1 MSNGT
6 TIVCA
11 VSLKSRPTTY
21 TYLQNKANRLGVS
34 VEDLKKFYVCRE
46 VITQVN
52 KGKDVM
58 ELVKDVEAFNRLTA
72 EKSFDDIIAMNSRGK
87 TNKRKVTAEA
97 KPDINAVTESVVV
110 QEVKLSDETE
120 AYLKRKEELIGKDNL
135 DRICLLYPSDA
146 DEDIFCVDLGR
157 RLND

>member
-6 TIVCA
+6 TITCQ

-21 TYLQNKANRLGVS
+21 TYLQNKATRLGVS

-52 KGKDVM
+52 KGKDVYD
-58 ELVKDVEAFNRLTA
+58 LVKDREAFDRLVN
-72 EKSFDDIIAMNSRGK
+72 EKPFDDIVAMNSRGK
-87 TNKRKVTAEA
+87 TNKRNVTPD

-135 DRICLLYPSDA
+135 ERIHKQVWGEEEEVVENNNP
-146 DEDIFCVDLGR
+146 F
-157 RLND
+157 

>member
-21 TYLQNKANRLGVS
+21 TYLQNKASRLGVS

-58 ELVKDVEAFNRLTA
+58 DLVKDTEAFNKLTE
-72 EKSFDDIIAMNSRGK
+72 EKSFDDIVAMNSRGK
-87 TNKRKVTAEA
+87 TTKRKVTAEA

-120 AYLKRKEELIGKDNL
+120 AYLQRKEELIGKDNL
-135 DRICLLYPSDA
+135 DRIHKQVWGEEEESVAENNNP
-146 DEDIFCVDLGR
+146 F
-157 RLND
+157 

>member
-21 TYLQNKANRLGVS
+21 TYLQNKATRLGVS

-58 ELVKDVEAFNRLTA
+58 ELVKDVEAFNRLTT
-72 EKSFDDIIAMNSRGK
+72 EKPWLDIVAMNSRGK
-87 TNKRKVTAEA
+87 TNKRKVTADR
-97 KPDINAVTESVVV
+97 PDINAVTESVVV

-135 DRICLLYPSDA
+135 ERIHKQVWGEEEEVVENNNP
-146 DEDIFCVDLGR
+146 F
-157 RLND
+157 

>member
-21 TYLQNKANRLGVS
+21 TYLQNKASRLGVS

-58 ELVKDVEAFNRLTA
+58 ELVKDTEAFNKLTE
-72 EKSFDDIIAMNSRGK
+72 EKSFDDIVAMNSRGK

-120 AYLKRKEELIGKDNL
+120 AYLQRKEELIGKDNL
-135 DRICLLYPSDA
+135 DRIHKQVWGEEEESVAENNNP
-146 DEDIFCVDLGR
+146 F
-157 RLND
+157 

>member
-6 TIVCA
+6 TIECV
-11 VSLKSRPTTY
+11 VSKKSRPTTY

-34 VEDLKKFYVCRE
+34 VENLKKFYVCRE

-52 KGKDVM
+52 KGKDVYD
-58 ELVKDVEAFNRLTA
+58 LVKDREAFDRLVN
-72 EKSFDDIIAMNSRGK
+72 EKPFDEIVAMNSRGK
-87 TNKRKVTAEA
+87 TNKRKVTAD

-135 DRICLLYPSDA
+135 DRIHKQVWGEEEEVVENNNP
-146 DEDIFCVDLGR
+146 F
-157 RLND
+157 

>member
-21 TYLQNKANRLGVS
+21 TYLQNKASRLGVS

-58 ELVKDVEAFNRLTA
+58 ELVKDTEAFNRLTA

-135 DRICLLYPSDA
+135 DRIHKQVWGE
-146 DEDIFCVDLGR
+146 DEEHEAELRANTF
-157 RLND
+157 

>member
-6 TIVCA
+6 TIVCQ

-21 TYLQNKANRLGVS
+21 TYLQNKATRLGVS

-52 KGKDVM
+52 KGKDVY
-58 ELVKDVEAFNRLTA
+58 ELVKDTEAFNRLVA
-72 EKSFDDIIAMNSRGK
+72 EKPFDEIVAMNSRGK
-87 TNKRKVTAEA
+87 TNKRKVTAD

-120 AYLKRKEELIGKDNL
+120 AYLQRKEELIGKDNL
-135 DRICLLYPSDA
+135 ERIHKQVWGEEEETVAENNNP
-146 DEDIFCVDLGR
+146 F
-157 RLND
+157 

>member
-52 KGKDVM
+52 KGKDVYD
-58 ELVKDVEAFNRLTA
+58 LVKDREAFDRLVN
-72 EKSFDDIIAMNSRGK
+72 EKPFDEIVAMNSRGK
-87 TNKRKVTAEA
+87 TNKRKVTADKA
-97 KPDINAVTESVVV
+97 DINAVTESVVV

-135 DRICLLYPSDA
+135 ERIHKQVWGEEEEVVENNNP
-146 DEDIFCVDLGR
+146 F
-157 RLND
+157 

>member
-21 TYLQNKANRLGVS
+21 TYLQNKASRLGVS

-72 EKSFDDIIAMNSRGK
+72 EKSFDDIVAMNSRGK

-135 DRICLLYPSDA
+135 DRIHKQVWGE
-146 DEDIFCVDLGR
+146 DEEAEAELRANPF
-157 RLND
+157 

>member
-6 TIVCA
+6 TITCQ

-21 TYLQNKANRLGVS
+21 TYLQNKATRLGVS

-52 KGKDVM
+52 KGKDVY
-58 ELVKDVEAFNRLTA
+58 ELVKDTEAFNRLVA
-72 EKSFDDIIAMNSRGK
+72 EKPFDEIVAMNSRGK
-87 TNKRKVTAEA
+87 TNKRKVTAD

-120 AYLKRKEELIGKDNL
+120 AYLQRKEELIGKDNL
-135 DRICLLYPSDA
+135 ERIHKQVWGEEEETVAENNNP
-146 DEDIFCVDLGR
+146 F
-157 RLND
+157 

>member
-11 VSLKSRPTTY
+11 VSQKSRPTTY
-21 TYLQNKANRLGVS
+21 TYLQNKASRLGVS

-58 ELVKDVEAFNRLTA
+58 ELVKDTEAFNRLTT
-72 EKSFDDIIAMNSRGK
+72 EKPWLDIVAMNSRGK
-87 TNKRKVTAEA
+87 TTKRKVTAD
-97 KPDINAVTESVVV
+97 KPDINAVAESVVV

-120 AYLKRKEELIGKDNL
+120 AYLKRKEEIIGKDNL
-135 DRICLLYPSDA
+135 ERIHKQVWGEEEETVEGNQP
-146 DEDIFCVDLGR
+146 F
-157 RLND
+157 

>member
-6 TIVCA
+6 TITCQ

-21 TYLQNKANRLGVS
+21 TYLQNKATRLGVS

-52 KGKDVM
+52 KGKDVL
-58 ELVKDVEAFNRLTA
+58 ELVKDTEAFNRLVA
-72 EKSFDDIIAMNSRGK
+72 EKPFDEIVAMNSRGK
-87 TNKRKVTAEA
+87 TNKRKVTAD

-120 AYLKRKEELIGKDNL
+120 AYLQRKEELIGKDNL
-135 DRICLLYPSDA
+135 ERIHKQVWGEEEETVAENNNP
-146 DEDIFCVDLGR
+146 F
-157 RLND
+157 

>member
-21 TYLQNKANRLGVS
+21 TYLQNKASRLGVS

-58 ELVKDVEAFNRLTA
+58 DLVKDTEAFNRLTA
-72 EKSFDDIIAMNSRGK
+72 EKSFDDIVAMNSRGK

-97 KPDINAVTESVVV
+97 KPDINAVAESVVV

-135 DRICLLYPSDA
+135 ERIHKQVWGEEEETAENNNP
-146 DEDIFCVDLGR
+146 F
-157 RLND
+157 

>member
-6 TIVCA
+6 TIVCQ

-21 TYLQNKANRLGVS
+21 TYLQNKATRLGTT

-52 KGKDVM
+52 KGKDVYD
-58 ELVKDVEAFNRLTA
+58 LVKDREAFDRLVN
-72 EKSFDDIIAMNSRGK
+72 EKPFDDIVAMNSRGK
-87 TNKRKVTAEA
+87 TNKRKVTADKA
-97 KPDINAVTESVVV
+97 DINAVTESVVV

-120 AYLKRKEELIGKDNL
+120 AYLAKKEELIGKDNL
-135 DRICLLYPSDA
+135 ERIHKQVWGE
-146 DEDIFCVDLGR
+146 DEEAEAELRANPF
-157 RLND
+157 

>member
-6 TIVCA
+6 TIVCQ

-21 TYLQNKANRLGVS
+21 TYLQNKATRLGVS

-52 KGKDVM
+52 KGKDVYD
-58 ELVKDVEAFNRLTA
+58 LVKDREAFDRLVN
-72 EKSFDDIIAMNSRGK
+72 EKPFDEIVAMNSRGK
-87 TNKRKVTAEA
+87 TNKRKVTAD

-135 DRICLLYPSDA
+135 DRIHKQVWGEEEGVVENTNS
-146 DEDIFCVDLGR
+146 F
-157 RLND
+157 

>member
-6 TIVCA
+6 TIVCQ

-21 TYLQNKANRLGVS
+21 TYLQNKATRLGVS

-58 ELVKDVEAFNRLTA
+58 ELVKDVEAFNRLIA
-72 EKSFDDIIAMNSRGK
+72 EKPFDQIVAMNSRGK
-87 TNKRKVTAEA
+87 TNKRKVTAD

-135 DRICLLYPSDA
+135 DRIHKQVWGE
-146 DEDIFCVDLGR
+146 DEEAEAELRANPF
-157 RLND
+157 

>member
-6 TIVCA
+6 TIECV
-11 VSLKSRPTTY
+11 VSKKSRPTTY

-34 VEDLKKFYVCRE
+34 VENLKKFYVCRE

-52 KGKDVM
+52 KGKDVYD
-58 ELVKDVEAFNRLTA
+58 LVKDREAFDRLVN
-72 EKSFDDIIAMNSRGK
+72 EKPFDDIVAMNSRGK
-87 TNKRKVTAEA
+87 TNKRNVTAD

-135 DRICLLYPSDA
+135 DRIHKQVWGEEEGVVENTNS
-146 DEDIFCVDLGR
+146 F
-157 RLND
+157 

>member
-21 TYLQNKANRLGVS
+21 TYLQNKASRLGVS

-58 ELVKDVEAFNRLTA
+58 DLVKDTEAFNKLTE
-72 EKSFDDIIAMNSRGK
+72 EKSFDDIVAMNSRGK

-135 DRICLLYPSDA
+135 ERIHKQVWGEEEETAENNNP
-146 DEDIFCVDLGR
+146 F
-157 RLND
+157 

>member
-21 TYLQNKANRLGVS
+21 TYLQNKASRLGVS
-34 VEDLKKFYVCRE
+34 VEDLKKYYICRE

-58 ELVKDVEAFNRLTA
+58 DLVKDTEAFSKLTA
-72 EKSFDDIIAMNSRGK
+72 EKSFDDIVAMNSRGK

-97 KPDINAVTESVVV
+97 RPDINAVTESVVV

-120 AYLKRKEELIGKDNL
+120 AYLQRKEELIGKDNL
-135 DRICLLYPSDA
+135 DRIHKQVWGEEEESVENNKP
-146 DEDIFCVDLGR
+146 F
-157 RLND
+157 

>member
-21 TYLQNKANRLGVS
+21 TYLQNKASRLGVS

-58 ELVKDVEAFNRLTA
+58 ELVKDVEAFNRLTT
-72 EKSFDDIIAMNSRGK
+72 EKPWLDIVAMNSRGK
-87 TNKRKVTAEA
+87 TNKRKVTTTTD
-97 KPDINAVTESVVV
+97 DINAVTESVVV

-135 DRICLLYPSDA
+135 ERIHKQVWGE
-146 DEDIFCVDLGR
+146 DEEAEAELRANPF
-157 RLND
+157 

>member
-21 TYLQNKANRLGVS
+21 TYLQNKATRLGVS

-58 ELVKDVEAFNRLTA
+58 ELVKDTEAFNKLTA
-72 EKSFDDIIAMNSRGK
+72 EKSFDDIVAMNSRGK
-87 TNKRKVTAEA
+87 TNKRKVTAD
-97 KPDINAVTESVVV
+97 KPDINAVAESVVV

-120 AYLKRKEELIGKDNL
+120 AYLQRKEELIGKDNL
-135 DRICLLYPSDA
+135 ERIHKQVWGEEEETVAENNNP
-146 DEDIFCVDLGR
+146 F
-157 RLND
+157 

>member
-6 TIVCA
+6 TIVCQ

-21 TYLQNKANRLGVS
+21 TYLQNKATRLGVS

-58 ELVKDVEAFNRLTA
+58 ELVKDVEAFNRLTT
-72 EKSFDDIIAMNSRGK
+72 EKPWLDIVAMNSRGK

-97 KPDINAVTESVVV
+97 KPDINAVAESVIVHD
-110 QEVKLSDETE
+110 VKLSDETE

-135 DRICLLYPSDA
+135 ERIHKQVWGE
-146 DEDIFCVDLGR
+146 DEEYEAELRANPF
-157 RLND
+157 

>member
-6 TIVCA
+6 TIVCQ

-21 TYLQNKANRLGVS
+21 TYLQNKATRLGVS

-52 KGKDVM
+52 KGKDVYD
-58 ELVKDVEAFNRLTA
+58 LVKDREAFDRLVN
-72 EKSFDDIIAMNSRGK
+72 EKPFDEIVAMNSRGK
-87 TNKRKVTAEA
+87 TNKRKVTAD

-135 DRICLLYPSDA
+135 ERIHKQVWGE
-146 DEDIFCVDLGR
+146 DEEAEAELRANPF
-157 RLND
+157 

>member
-21 TYLQNKANRLGVS
+21 TYLQNKASRLGVS

-58 ELVKDVEAFNRLTA
+58 ELVKDVEAFNRLTT
-72 EKSFDDIIAMNSRGK
+72 EKPWLDIVAMNSRGK

-120 AYLKRKEELIGKDNL
+120 AYLQRKEELIGKDNL
-135 DRICLLYPSDA
+135 DRIHKQVWGE
-146 DEDIFCVDLGR
+146 DEEAEAEMRANPF
-157 RLND
+157 

>member
-1 MSNGT
+1 
-6 TIVCA
+6 
-11 VSLKSRPTTY
+11 
-21 TYLQNKANRLGVS
+21 LGVS

-58 ELVKDVEAFNRLTA
+58 ELVKDVEAFNKLTT
-72 EKSFDDIIAMNSRGK
+72 EKPWLDIVAMNSRGK
-87 TNKRKVTAEA
+87 TNKRKVTADKA
-97 KPDINAVTESVVV
+97 DINAVTESVVV

-135 DRICLLYPSDA
+135 DRIHKQVWGE
-146 DEDIFCVDLGR
+146 DEEAEAEMRANPF
-157 RLND
+157 

>member
-21 TYLQNKANRLGVS
+21 TYLQNKASRLGVS

-58 ELVKDVEAFNRLTA
+58 ELVKDVEAFNRLTT
-72 EKSFDDIIAMNSRGK
+72 EKPWLDIVAMNSRGK
-87 TNKRKVTAEA
+87 TNKRKVTAD

-120 AYLKRKEELIGKDNL
+120 AYLAKKEELIGKDNL
-135 DRICLLYPSDA
+135 ERIHKQVWGE
-146 DEDIFCVDLGR
+146 DEEAEAELRANPF
-157 RLND
+157 

>member
-6 TIVCA
+6 TIVCQ

-21 TYLQNKANRLGVS
+21 TYLQNKATRLGVS

-58 ELVKDVEAFNRLTA
+58 ELVKDVEAFNRLTT
-72 EKSFDDIIAMNSRGK
+72 EKPWLDIVAMNSRGK
-87 TNKRKVTAEA
+87 TNKRKVTAD

-135 DRICLLYPSDA
+135 DRIHKQVWGA
-146 DEDIFCVDLGR
+146 DEEAEAELRANPF
-157 RLND
+157 

>member
-6 TIVCA
+6 TIVCQ

-58 ELVKDVEAFNRLTA
+58 ELVKDVEAFNRLTT
-72 EKSFDDIIAMNSRGK
+72 EKPWLDIVAMNSRGK
-87 TNKRKVTAEA
+87 TNKRKVTTTTD
-97 KPDINAVTESVVV
+97 DINAVTESVVV

-120 AYLKRKEELIGKDNL
+120 AYLQRKEELIGKDNL
-135 DRICLLYPSDA
+135 DRIHKQVWGE
-146 DEDIFCVDLGR
+146 DEEAEAELRANPF
-157 RLND
+157 

>member
-11 VSLKSRPTTY
+11 VSLKSLPTTY

-58 ELVKDVEAFNRLTA
+58 ELVKDVEAFNRLTT
-72 EKSFDDIIAMNSRGK
+72 EKPWLDIVAMNSRGK
-87 TNKRKVTAEA
+87 TNKRKVTTTTD
-97 KPDINAVTESVVV
+97 DINAVTESVVV

-135 DRICLLYPSDA
+135 DRIHKQVWGEEEEVVENNNP
-146 DEDIFCVDLGR
+146 F
-157 RLND
+157 

>member
-6 TIVCA
+6 TIVCQ

-58 ELVKDVEAFNRLTA
+58 ELVKDVEAFNKLTA
-72 EKSFDDIIAMNSRGK
+72 EKPFDEIVAMNSRGK
-87 TNKRKVTAEA
+87 TNKRKVTTTTD
-97 KPDINAVTESVVV
+97 DINAVTESVVV

-135 DRICLLYPSDA
+135 DRIHKQVWGV
-146 DEDIFCVDLGR
+146 DEEAEAELRANPF
-157 RLND
+157 

>member
-6 TIVCA
+6 TIVCQ

-21 TYLQNKANRLGVS
+21 TYLQNKATRLGTT
-34 VEDLKKFYVCRE
+34 VEDLKKYYVCRE

-52 KGKDVM
+52 KGKDVYD
-58 ELVKDVEAFNRLTA
+58 LVKDREAFDKLTA
-72 EKSFDDIIAMNSRGK
+72 EKAFDDIVAMNSRGK
-87 TNKRKVTAEA
+87 TNKRKVTAD

-120 AYLKRKEELIGKDNL
+120 AYLAKKEEIIGKDNL
-135 DRICLLYPSDA
+135 ERIHKQVWGEEESVAENNNP
-146 DEDIFCVDLGR
+146 F
-157 RLND
+157 

>member
-6 TIVCA
+6 TIVCQ

-21 TYLQNKANRLGVS
+21 TYLQNKATRLGVS

-58 ELVKDVEAFNRLTA
+58 ELVKDVEAFNRLTT
-72 EKSFDDIIAMNSRGK
+72 EKPWLDIVAMNSRGK
-87 TNKRKVTAEA
+87 TNKRKVTAD

-135 DRICLLYPSDA
+135 DRIHKQVWGE
-146 DEDIFCVDLGR
+146 DEEAEAELRANPF
-157 RLND
+157 

>member
-6 TIVCA
+6 TIECV
-11 VSLKSRPTTY
+11 VLKKSRPTTY
-21 TYLQNKANRLGVS
+21 TYLENKANRLGVS
-34 VEDLKKFYVCRE
+34 VENLKKFYVCRE

-52 KGKDVM
+52 KGKDVYD
-58 ELVKDVEAFNRLTA
+58 LVKDREAFDRLVN
-72 EKSFDDIIAMNSRGK
+72 EKPFDEIVAMNSRGK
-87 TNKRKVTAEA
+87 TNKRKVTAD

-135 DRICLLYPSDA
+135 DRIHKQVWGE
-146 DEDIFCVDLGR
+146 DEEAEAELRANPF
-157 RLND
+157 

>member
-21 TYLQNKANRLGVS
+21 TYLQNKASRLGVS
-34 VEDLKKFYVCRE
+34 VEDLKKYYICRE

-58 ELVKDVEAFNRLTA
+58 DLVKDTEAFSKLTA
-72 EKSFDDIIAMNSRGK
+72 EKSFDDIVAMNSRGK

-97 KPDINAVTESVVV
+97 RPDINAVTESVVV

-120 AYLKRKEELIGKDNL
+120 AYLQSKEELIGKDNL
-135 DRICLLYPSDA
+135 DRIHKQVWGEEEESVENNKP
-146 DEDIFCVDLGR
+146 F
-157 RLND
+157 

>member
-6 TIVCA
+6 TIECV
-11 VSLKSRPTTY
+11 VSKKSRPTTY

-34 VEDLKKFYVCRE
+34 VENLKKFYVCRE

-52 KGKDVM
+52 KGKDVYD
-58 ELVKDVEAFNRLTA
+58 LVKDREAFDRLVN
-72 EKSFDDIIAMNSRGK
+72 EKPFDDIVAMNSRGK
-87 TNKRKVTAEA
+87 TNKRNVTAD

-135 DRICLLYPSDA
+135 DRIHKQVWGEEEGVVENTNP
-146 DEDIFCVDLGR
+146 F
-157 RLND
+157 